1 MSWMFNESLM
11 PNLYSLPGRG
21 KYTHSLEVKVTF
33 IAKPRKANCTKS
45 SADHPISL
53 PFFMLK
59 TMEKMVDRHI
69 RRRLCGW
76 FPTSILICLPSREDQ
91 WNCTPLCNCIYWR
104 SSGKQLSYTWAFLDI
119 QGAVDSTSY
128 NIVIEVAKWHGLED
142 TICHWIS
149 SMLGNRK

>member
-1 MSWMFNESLM
+1 
-11 PNLYSLPGRG
+11 
-21 KYTHSLEVKVTF
+21 
-33 IAKPRKANCTKS
+33 
-45 SADHPISL
+45 
-53 PFFMLK
+53 
-59 TMEKMVDRHI
+59 MVDRHI

>member
-1 MSWMFNESLM
+1 MFNESLM

-91 WNCTPLCNCIYWR
+91 
-104 SSGKQLSYTWAFLDI
+104 
-119 QGAVDSTSY
+119 
-128 NIVIEVAKWHGLED
+128 
-142 TICHWIS
+142 
-149 SMLGNRK
+149 